1 MAKVEIN
8 KEKLKKK
15 GGKTLQE
22 FKDFIAKGN
31 VLDMAVGV
39 IMGSAFGK
47 IVSSIVSDILMPL
60 IGVIIGGIDFKNLK
74 VVIGKSEITYGN
86 FIQNVIDF
94 FIIAICIFFMVK
106 VIDKITKKNKQEEA
120 VEEEPEKDTNIVL
133 LEEIRDLL
141 KEKQNV

>member
-1 MAKVEIN
+1 MEKKIN
-8 KEKLKKK
+8 PEELKKK

-47 IVSSIVSDILMPL
+47 IVTSVVDDLLMPL
-60 IGVIIGGIDFKNLK
+60 IGIVIGGVDFTSLSVKIK
-74 VVIGKSEITYGN
+74 DATITYGN
-86 FIQNVIDF
+86 LIQNVIDF
-94 FIIAICIFFMVK
+94 LIIAICIFLMVK
-106 VIDKITKKNKQEEA
+106 TISKVTKKDKEEA
-120 VEEEPEKDTNIVL
+120 VEEAPKKDENTLL

>member
-1 MAKVEIN
+1 MEKKIN
-8 KEKLKKK
+8 PEELKKK
-15 GGKTLQE
+15 GGKTIQE

-47 IVSSIVSDILMPL
+47 IVTSVVDDLLMPL
-60 IGVIIGGIDFKNLK
+60 IGIVIGGVDFTNLSIK
-74 VVIGKSEITYGN
+74 IKDATITYGN
-86 FIQNVIDF
+86 LIQNIIDF
-94 FIIAICIFFMVK
+94 LIIAICIFLMVK
-106 VIDKITKKNKQEEA
+106 AISKVTKKDKEEA
-120 VEEEPEKDTNIVL
+120 VEEAPKKDDNTLL